1 MNNRAFCLSALAACL
16 LRCPVEAAEMTSRF
30 VDGLGR
36 PIPAVAVEVK
46 YPKKGAD
53 DQLKEVE
60 WLKTTSDQDGKAT
73 ITYDE
78 TLVPTNETVWISIKK
93 SGYSSFSTDTLKSQY
108 VLKRQFGIA
117 DVHRVAKISGE
128 AQKTELREILGG
140 EFKNESKAEHQTLK
154 ELIFFHGH
162 QFRPVL
168 RELVEDSDSGKEACS
183 LLAFIGMPED
193 IRFIIKNAPVPKRK
207 LYQDRWAY
215 EVACA
220 LLQPETPEEWDFLR
234 RCAADEYYD
243 RWVDAGAIRTLRL
256 ISSTQSSEV
265 LKEAEKQNTG
275 RKESFAHA
283 LSSIAKGPL
292 SLEAADISEAG
303 NKVAQAI
310 KIGDWQFNTEPRY
323 NQEKDMALIDCEF
336 IAGRDLL
343 IETATFHKIENTWK
357 LRGIRETMQVLL
369 ANPPEAKRFVG
380 VWQGFSENQIEF
392 ARLELKQD
400 GTGLLA
406 VSFLPDSAPDKY
418 IVTRWSLK
426 DQLELVIKPGEP
438 RAEPV
443 TMTNLKLGTDVLQF
457 VLRPVHG
464 SEWVCRLK
472 LFNEKTFQE
481 RSNAAKKVLETLKK
495 QD

>member
-1 MNNRAFCLSALAACL
+1 MAAFFLQKPLGAL
-16 LRCPVEAAEMTSRF
+16 EITTTF
-30 VDGLGR
+30 VDGLGN
-36 PIPAVAVEVK
+36 ALAGVAVEVK
-46 YPKKGAD
+46 YPKKGSD
-53 DQLKEVE
+53 EKLKEVE
-60 WLKTTSDQDGKAT
+60 WLKTTSDQEGKVK
-73 ITYDE
+73 IIYDE
-78 TLVPTNETVWISIKK
+78 TLVPTNEPIWISVKK
-93 SGYSSFSTDTLKSQY
+93 PGYSSFSTDNLKSQY
-108 VLKRQFGIA
+108 VLKRQFSVE
-117 DVHRVAKISGE
+117 DVERVAKLSGE
-128 AQKTELREILGG
+128 IQKKELREILVG
-140 EFKNESKAEHQTLK
+140 EFKQEVKALK
-154 ELIFFHGH
+154 ELIFFHSRK
-162 QFRPVL
+162 FRPVL

-193 IRFIIKNAPVPKRK
+193 IRFIIKNAPAPKRK

-215 EVACA
+215 EVVCA
-220 LLQPETPEEWDFLR
+220 LLQPESPEEWYFLKK
-234 RCAADEYYD
+234 CAADAYYD
-243 RWVDAGAIRTLRL
+243 RWVDAGAIRTLKL
-256 ISSTQSSEV
+256 IGSAQSAEV

-283 LSSIAKGPL
+283 LSSISKGPL
-292 SLEAADISEAG
+292 SLEAADLEDAG
-303 NKVAQAI
+303 KKVAQAI
-310 KIGDWQFNTEPRY
+310 KMGDWQFNTEPKY

-343 IETATFHKIENTWK
+343 IETATFQKVENTWK
-357 LRGIRETMQVLL
+357 LRGVRETMQVLL

-380 VWQGFSENQIEF
+380 VWQGFSETQIEF
-392 ARLELKQD
+392 ARLELKPD

-438 RAEPV
+438 KAEPV

-472 LFNEKTFQE
+472 LFNEKTFLE
-481 RSNAAKKVLETLKK
+481 RSAAAKKVLDTLQKNSP
-495 QD
+495 